1 MNKQQLIT
9 NLDASRKR
17 LEDTIAGLSVEKMNE
32 PNAVGDWS
40 VKDVLAHLAM
50 WSARS
55 VTLLFDAEQGRAS
68 EDIESMFGNFD
79 AVNAEN
85 YEEQKDRPLER
96 VLADFRGVHRQLLR
110 RVGAWDEA
118 ALFDKTRFAWM
129 RGQSLGDFIQG
140 AVAEHE
146 DDHRQGIAIWRA
158 GKES

>member
-1 MNKQQLIT
+1 MNKQQLIAD
-9 NLDASRKR
+9 LEASRKR
-17 LEDTIAGLSVEKMNE
+17 LEDTIAGLSVEQMNE

-50 WSARS
+50 WAARS

-110 RVGAWDEA
+110 RVGAWDEV
-118 ALFDKTRFAWM
+118 ALFDQTRFAWM
-129 RGQSLGDFIQG
+129 RGQSLGDYLQG
-140 AVAEHE
+140 AVVEHE
-146 DDHRQGIAIWRA
+146 DEHRQGITAWLNTK
-158 GKES
+158 GS